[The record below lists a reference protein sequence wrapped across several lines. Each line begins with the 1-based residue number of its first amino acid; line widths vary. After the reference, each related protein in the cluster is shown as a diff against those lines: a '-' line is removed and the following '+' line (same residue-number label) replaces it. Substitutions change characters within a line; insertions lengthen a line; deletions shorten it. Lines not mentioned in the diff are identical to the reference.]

1 MTRPAVDF
9 GVEFVRLVAWVLTR
23 GDADL
28 GTTKDR
34 PLLRGIS

>member
-1 MTRPAVDF
+1 MIRPAVDF
-9 GVEFVRLVAWVLTR
+9 GVEFARLVTWGLTR
-23 GDADL
+23 GDAEL